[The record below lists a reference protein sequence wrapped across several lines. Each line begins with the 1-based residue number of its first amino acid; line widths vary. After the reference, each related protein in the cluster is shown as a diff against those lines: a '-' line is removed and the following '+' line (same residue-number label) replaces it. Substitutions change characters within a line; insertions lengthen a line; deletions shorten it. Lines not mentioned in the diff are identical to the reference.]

1 MSRDHDWLLHQLPA
15 GMLGDDFF
23 TRYLRIFQAVGD
35 TFLDQIDG
43 IEHVFDPT
51 VAPPQMVSAMGRWI
65 VLEYIDEQL
74 PVSVQRRVVRR
85 YSSLVGSRGTANG
98 LRGLLEALTGAP
110 VEVED
115 QGGVYR
121 ADQAPVSVNPHVD
134 IRVGASTA
142 ADPIEIADDDL
153 VRIVRREVPAS
164 VTFTM
169 RRTGRLIWPIEEE
182 AGDG

>member
-1 MSRDHDWLLHQLPA
+1 
-15 GMLGDDFF
+15 MLGDDFF

-65 VLEYIDEQL
+65 GLEYIDEQL

-98 LRGLLEALTGAP
+98 L
-110 VEVED
+110 
-115 QGGVYR
+115 
-121 ADQAPVSVNPHVD
+121 
-134 IRVGASTA
+134 
-142 ADPIEIADDDL
+142 
-153 VRIVRREVPAS
+153 
-164 VTFTM
+164 
-169 RRTGRLIWPIEEE
+169 
-182 AGDG
+182 